1 MRFTVANR
9 YIKVWGI
16 TGLAV
21 KKASLK
27 ENYIKKGPAK
37 ANECLRGTS

>member
-9 YIKVWGI
+9 YNRYIKVWGT

-27 ENYIKKGPAK
+27 ENYIKNGS
-37 ANECLRGTS
+37 G